1 MTHEQKLHNMCIS
14 YDGTATKILA
24 LKILSNYGNYLFIY
38 LFENL
43 EEPSTMPRPLALTGI
58 TVHIK
63 SITSNDKN
71 KIAYKWFYNQ

>member
-1 MTHEQKLHNMCIS
+1 MCI
-14 YDGTATKILA
+14 DDNGTAAKILA

-43 EEPSTMPRPLALTGI
+43 EEPCTRSLALTGI

-71 KIAYKWFYNQ
+71 KIAYKRFRDNQ